1 MRIRGERECQDC
13 GTRWTYYETGSVE
26 CPDCGSVHS
35 VGVGDRTQ
43 HTDAAVELDLAAVQA
58 SVDEEPVRTVAG
70 DAAEVASEYVRK
82 RGFIDAGDLRT
93 LDDEYLAAAELAAV
107 GDRLRRAMRPDDDA
121 EYYLFELLRAADAGT
136 RPDPDQVPES
146 LRGARGL
153 AYADA
158 VRDYRRELSDWE
170 GGDRDLVARDLDR
183 LETHVRRV
191 RTLEGDV
198 DPAVAETLVA
208 VARDLGDACGGG
220 GAVAETALTRAR
232 ERLDGLRDRDRLD

>member
-1 MRIRGERECQDC
+1 MRIRGERECQAC

-35 VGVGDRTQ
+35 VGVGERTQ
-43 HTDAAVELDLAAVQA
+43 HTDAAVELDLAEVQTA
-58 SVDEEPVRTVAG
+58 VDEEPIRIVAET
-70 DAAEVASEYVRK
+70 AADVANEYVRK

-93 LDDEYLAAAELAAV
+93 LDDRYLAVAELAAL
-107 GDRLRRAMRPDDDA
+107 GDRLRRTMRPDDDA
-121 EYYLFELLRAADAGT
+121 EYYLLELLRAADAGT
-136 RPDPDQVPES
+136 RPNPDQVPDS

-153 AYADA
+153 AYSEA
-158 VRDYRRELSDWE
+158 VREYRRELSDWDD
-170 GGDRDLVARDLDR
+170 GDRDRVARDLDR

-191 RTLEGDV
+191 RTLDGDV
-198 DPAVAETLVA
+198 DPTVVETLVE

-220 GAVAETALTRAR
+220 GSVAETALARAR